1 MNEIKHVTGRGHGG
15 RRMLKLGVKTSWLPR
30 LEKDSGRSD
39 SDKRMTGSLPNRA
52 REGNQIC
59 YKLPD
64 TGFLS
69 KVMTKTQSSADLGDN
84 QPHTLQ
90 MGRMRPSSIK

>member
-1 MNEIKHVTGRGHGG
+1 
-15 RRMLKLGVKTSWLPR
+15 MLKLGVKTSWLPR

-69 KVMTKTQSSADLGDN
+69 KVMTKTQSSADLGNN